1 MLYYL
6 KRLYSTP
13 FRIVLIKLFNKITVF
28 LNNFI
33 NRCIDFINKNTHIN
47 FNVPTIK
54 TSYINIKE
62 LDSSNINLDVAR
74 YLSKMYLEHKFD
86 LLGSG

>member
-47 FNVPTIK
+47 FNIPIIK
-54 TSYINIKE
+54 TSYINTQE
-62 LDSSNINLDVAR
+62 LDLSNIDPNVA
-74 YLSKMYLEHKFD
+74 KTI
-86 LLGSG
+86 